1 MLSDSLTKLLICGW
15 NSFTVDDLLKFM
27 THRPQQALGVFPDD
41 TLTVLDCSHLHF
53 LPVSFFFVFSMVL
66 CKLITYSV
74 GPEVRWVGQ
83 SRTLRNLGPTKSPL
97 LLWLDVKD
105 HGPADIALFDE
116 FWCLHLDLSTLH
128 ISTVVLLLLSAVK
141 LSMNSSEMTSM
152 AAMDTQA
159 MTSPPPCLTN
169 EVVRH
174 GLWAVSISSFHH
186 SGTGQSV
193 HNTLIQNC
201 NLVFL
206 RFASCG
212 EPAEVILV

>member
-1 MLSDSLTKLLICGW
+1 MW
-15 NSFTVDDLLKFM
+15 LKFLYSHWLVEIYDPS
-27 THRPQQALGVFPDD
+27 TSTGTWCLSWWYSDRPGLQPSSLLASF
-41 TLTVLDCSHLHF
+41 
-53 LPVSFFFVFSMVL
+53 FFFVFSLVL
-66 CKLITYSV
+66 CKLITYS
-74 GPEVRWVGQ
+74 GGLEVRWVGQ
-83 SRTLRNLGPTKSPL
+83 SRTLHNLGPTKSPL

-128 ISTVVLLLLSAVK
+128 ISTVVLLLLSGVK
-141 LSMNSSEMTSM
+141 LSMNSSEMTSL

-174 GLWAVSISSFHH
+174 GLWAVSILSFHH
-186 SGTGQSV
+186 SGTGQPV